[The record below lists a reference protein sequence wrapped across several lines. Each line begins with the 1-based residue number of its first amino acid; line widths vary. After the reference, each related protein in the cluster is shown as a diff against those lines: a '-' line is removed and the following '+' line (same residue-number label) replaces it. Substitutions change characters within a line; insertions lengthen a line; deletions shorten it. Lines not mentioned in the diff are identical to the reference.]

1 MNYLDGFVAAVP
13 LANKEAFLQHA
24 TNAAAVFKEYGA
36 LSVVE
41 SWGDDVPEGQL
52 TSFPMAVKREAG
64 ETVVFSW
71 IQWPSKAVR
80 DSAWE
85 KIMADPRMDATINPM
100 PFDGKRM
107 VFGGF
112 QIIMEK

>member
-13 LANKEAFLQHA
+13 VASKEAYLKHA
-24 TNAAAVFKEYGA
+24 TAAAVVFKEYGA

-41 SWGDDVPEGQL
+41 SWGDDVPDGKL
-52 TSFPMAVKREAG
+52 TSFPMAVKCEEG
-64 ETVVFSW
+64 EVVVFSW
-71 IQWPSKAVR
+71 IEWPSKAVR

-85 KIMADPRMDATINPM
+85 KVMADPRMDPAHNPM

-107 VFGGF
+107 IYGGF

>member
-13 LANKEAFLQHA
+13 VANQAAYLKHA
-24 TNAAAVFKEYGA
+24 QDAAVVFKEYGA

-41 SWGDDVPEGQL
+41 SWGDDVPDGKL
-52 TSFPMAVKREAG
+52 TSFPMAVKREEG
-64 ETVVFSW
+64 EVVVFSW
-71 IQWPSKAVR
+71 IEWPSKAAR

-85 KIMADPRMDATINPM
+85 KISADPRMDPAHNPM

-107 VFGGF
+107 IYGGF
-112 QIIMEK
+112 QIVMEK